1 MPERQAGDVGQV
13 HAARHPEVVQGGDV
27 RGDAGGHQ
35 GPGVPFN
42 SLTLD
47 AIKGTNLV
55 RLWAKFGTRA
65 GKNSIEIAPQM
76 VVEVEPLC
84 ECPCAEEG
92 DGVDLEDRFA

>member
-1 MPERQAGDVGQV
+1 MLIALVLAAHFCPSSCPGSHNTHDVSLRSGVPERQAGDVGQV

-55 RLWAKFGTRA
+55 RLWAKFSTRA
-65 GKNSIEIAPQM
+65 GKN
-76 VVEVEPLC
+76 VY
-84 ECPCAEEG
+84 
-92 DGVDLEDRFA
+92 